1 MTNLNQIWVPIKDF
15 PNYEINIIGEVRRI
29 NNSTRGK
36 AGYLLKSFIH
46 TKGYKSIRLRNKG
59 LSKTFRIHRLVA
71 EAYLPNPKQMPQ
83 VNHINGIKT
92 DNHISNLEWCDNS
105 YNQRHSYNVLNK
117 RPGMLG
123 ITGLKNKKT
132 IKLQCTAIGQ
142 YYTLNT
148 AALFLNVGKTTIHA
162 MLTGKI
168 KNWSNFIYA

>member
-117 RPGMLG
+117 RPGMVDEL
-123 ITGLKNKKT
+123 LQR
-132 IKLQCTAIGQ
+132 KLQRVRTHPIQ
-142 YYTLNT
+142 KRDEVLEQRNER
-148 AALFLNVGKTTIHA
+148 
-162 MLTGKI
+162 KI
-168 KNWSNFIYA
+168 FKRSR